1 MTRAYRKPQV
11 KELAWRVRKKIR
23 AAVPSQP
30 DSSLQESHT
39 QVIQRLSIGAGLA
52 ASLPNS

>member
-1 MTRAYRKPQV
+1 V

-39 QVIQRLSIGAGLA
+39 LFKMDFDAEAGAA
-52 ASLPNS
+52 PCIATFARY